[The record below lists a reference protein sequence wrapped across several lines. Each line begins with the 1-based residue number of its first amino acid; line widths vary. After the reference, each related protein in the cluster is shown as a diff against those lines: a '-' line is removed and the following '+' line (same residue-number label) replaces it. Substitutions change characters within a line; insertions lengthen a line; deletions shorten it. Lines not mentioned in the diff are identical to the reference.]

1 MSRASADLP
10 RGTNVTTFDGAF
22 NASSQSKTKLFAPGG
37 VYYSMTP
44 ETRKY
49 DETRI
54 AEEIVSV
61 LGEGVARAC
70 SAERGSIRYAVR
82 AEGMKLRTIVLK
94 RDSLR
99 KLAEDP
105 AREIKLDYLK
115 RDLLQSSETRREF
128 KYPRVTF
135 RSAAAKAAEL
145 LRAGADAHRR
155 FATS

>member
-1 MSRASADLP
+1 MR
-10 RGTNVTTFDGAF
+10 
-22 NASSQSKTKLFAPGG
+22 
-37 VYYSMTP
+37 P

-82 AEGMKLRTIVLK
+82 GEGMKLRTIVLK

-99 KLAEDP
+99 KLIDDP

-115 RDLLQSSETRREF
+115 RDLLKSAETRREF

-145 LRAGADAHRR
+145 LRATTDVNRR
-155 FATS
+155 FATL